1 MLDDAVGFARWQR
14 DVLLPA
20 ISQSLEQAGRALST
34 MVQSPIRVAVPHVAM
49 VGIDEITPSVGG
61 AGVPVVAAYLGM
73 TGDMAGHLM
82 FMFPMPVG
90 FGLVDR
96 LLGQPPKTT
105 ITLGTLETSA
115 LAELANIT
123 GSSILNGLAD
133 AAGLR
138 VLPSSPTVRTDMAGA
153 LLESVLVP
161 VAQRSEQVVLIRTV
175 FEGDGWGIVGD
186 CFLLPTVEGLE
197 ALVQGLVSRKS

>member
-1 MLDDAVGFARWQR
+1 MDSVVGFAQR
-14 DVLLPA
+14 QREILLPA
-20 ISQSLEQAGRALST
+20 ISQSLEKAGRALSA
-34 MVQSPIRVAVPHVAM
+34 MVQSPVRVAVPDVAM

-61 AGVPVVAAYLGM
+61 AGVPVVAAYLGI

-90 FGLVDR
+90 FDLVDR

-138 VLPSSPTVRTDMAGA
+138 VLPSSPKVRADMAGA

-161 VAQRSEQVVLIRTV
+161 VAQHAEQVVLIRTV
-175 FEGDGWGIVGD
+175 FEGEGWGIVGD
-186 CFLLPTVEGLE
+186 CFILPTVEGLQT
-197 ALVQGLVSRKS
+197 LVQGLVNKKS